1 MLEFLRTGVLGE
13 RRPEKA
19 RQLPVIRL
27 LVWRFSRGVVAALE
41 QPRRERPK
49 INRCFS
55 RRGKTFSTHRPT
67 KSIFVVG
74 RFF

>member
-13 RRPEKA
+13 RRPEKT

-27 LVWRFSRGVVAALE
+27 LVWRFSHGVVAAGE
-41 QPRRERPK
+41 QPRRECPK

-55 RRGKTFSTHRPT
+55 FSRRGKMFSTHRQPYL
-67 KSIFVVG
+67 
-74 RFF
+74 